1 MSGSPGHLDETGKA
15 STPVARLGGLGCG
28 ASSALAALGLG
39 LVFAACGGERVGGDQ
54 PPVVVRD
61 SAGVRIALNSD
72 PHDVSSGDGVEAWT
86 VDPSPVVDIDG
97 GEAGL
102 GLIADVAVLGDGTI
116 VVGDAHLRHVRL
128 FAPDGVSR
136 TVVGRQGQGPGEFE
150 SIDVL
155 ISAAGDAAAVW
166 DSRLA
171 RYTLVSAEGALGRQT
186 RLEPTGERARATP
199 LGILPDGS
207 ILAADDPRL
216 MPEDERYRAD
226 IGLIVYDPAGAFVR
240 EVARVP
246 GVEMWNW
253 VWEMGVTPS
262 TVPFGRPT
270 VYAADGSYVW
280 VGTNDGYRIDR
291 LSTGGDLVASVRV
304 DREARA
310 LSPAVIEQ
318 YRAAER
324 EKASSGA
331 AAKGGNDVFGMMA
344 EDAPYP
350 DVLPHY
356 DDLLVDRDGRLWVRD
371 YVVDLDAPTRYVV
384 FAPDGRVVATAELPA
399 RFRVE
404 HIAEDRVLGV
414 WRDAFDVERVRAYR
428 LLP

>member
-1 MSGSPGHLDETGKA
+1 MTGSRIHLGKVVRFGRVMASGA
-15 STPVARLGGLGCG
+15 G
-28 ASSALAALGLG
+28 AVAALGFVIAL
-39 LVFAACGGERVGGDQ
+39 AACGGEGARVDEPTVLVQ
-54 PPVVVRD
+54 D
-61 SAGVRIALNSD
+61 SAGVRVILNSD
-72 PHDVSSGDGVEAWT
+72 PRAVRSGAGVEAWT
-86 VDPSPVVDIDG
+86 VDPSPVLDIDG
-97 GEAGL
+97 GEAGF
-102 GLIADVAVLGDGTI
+102 GLISDVVVLGDGTI
-116 VVGDAHLRHVRL
+116 MVGDAHLRHIRL
-128 FAPDGVSR
+128 FAPDGAAR

-150 SIDVL
+150 AIDAL
-155 ISAAGDAAAVW
+155 ISVGGDTAAVW

-171 RYTLVSAEGALGRQT
+171 RYTLVSAEGGLGRQV

-199 LGILPDGS
+199 LGILPDGA

-226 IGLIVYDPAGAFVR
+226 IGLVVYDAAGAFVR
-240 EVARVP
+240 EVTRVP

-270 VYAADGSYVW
+270 VYAADGDHVW

-291 LSTGGDLVASVRV
+291 LSTGGDLIASARV
-304 DREARA
+304 DRAARP
-310 LSPAVIEQ
+310 LRPTVIEG
-318 YRAAER
+318 YKAAER
-324 EKASSGA
+324 AKASSGA
-331 AAKGGNDVFGMMA
+331 AAKGGNDIFGMMA

-356 DDLLVDRDGRLWVRD
+356 DALQVDGVGRLWVRD
-371 YVVDLDAPTRYVV
+371 YVVDPEAPTRYVV

-404 HIAEDRVLGV
+404 HIADDRVLGV
-414 WRDAFDVERVRAYR
+414 WRDDFDVERVRAYR
-428 LLP
+428 LSR